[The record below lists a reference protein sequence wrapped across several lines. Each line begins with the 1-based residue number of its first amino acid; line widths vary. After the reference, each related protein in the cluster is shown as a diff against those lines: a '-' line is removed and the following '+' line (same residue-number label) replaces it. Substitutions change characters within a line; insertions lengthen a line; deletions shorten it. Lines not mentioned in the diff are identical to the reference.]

1 MRQVAL
7 VLAASGDVLRWLDDE
22 RVGQSGLVLLGARV
36 RGDPPAMLAVR

>member
-22 RVGQSGLVLLGARV
+22 RASHGGVVLLGARA
-36 RGDPPAMLAVR
+36 RGDPPAPSSAR